1 LSDGSSIEYGYGL
14 AVRHLGGHR
23 RLTHIGGMLGFA
35 GHVSHCDQD
44 GVTVAVLTNTE
55 GAKAARIATEVARVV
70 LGIEDHAFA
79 DIALSEDDLAPYTG
93 RYDLGLTTVDVVA
106 VDGRLQTD
114 VTAPGVD
121 GRYVFQYQGDHTFVA
136 ADDSEVSV
144 TFSLVDGRVVGMV
157 VYRAGITVRGTR
169 VE

>member
-1 LSDGSSIEYGYGL
+1 M
-14 AVRHLGGHR
+14 AHLLR
-23 RLTHIGGMLGFA
+23 RIRRG
-35 GHVSHCDQD
+35 
-44 GVTVAVLTNTE
+44 
-55 GAKAARIATEVARVV
+55 RP
-70 LGIEDHAFA
+70 

-93 RYDLGLTTVDVVA
+93 RYDLALTTVDVVA

-136 ADDSEVSV
+136 ADDSEVSF
-144 TFSLVDGRVVGMV
+144 TFSLVDGRVIGMF
-157 VYRAGITVRGTR
+157 VYRAGITARGTR